1 MQYPFELFS
10 VTAEGKTFN
19 FNGVKVDSSEHLAEI
34 LKQISPSASEFLLK
48 IRTAGEIDIV
58 NVDIDE
64 LAVPKYPFK
73 LHSIA
78 PIIRGEVSER
88 DTIIYPNTLIENE
101 EQLRDRIKD
110 TSSKEF
116 EVAYFDASKQKL
128 VMFRLE
134 NDAPID
140 VSSLPKTSGLY
151 PFRLIA
157 ITPIIDGCTDSSLET
172 PYPHIVIED
181 AKHLSTYIAGSEHD
195 TLEITYCDINGFK
208 KKYHVVNK
216 SDLAVDKKEVDT
228 RSYNVGASDY
238 AKHKIQP
245 WDIWLEYNLGPWD
258 ADIIKRVLRTKNTDG
273 RRLDYEKIIHIC
285 KERIRQIDNE
295 KI

>member
-116 EVAYFDASKQKL
+116 EVAIL
-128 VMFRLE
+128 RCLE
-134 NDAPID
+134 TEACYVQVEDDAP
-140 VSSLPKTSGLY
+140 
-151 PFRLIA
+151 
-157 ITPIIDGCTDSSLET
+157 
-172 PYPHIVIED
+172 
-181 AKHLSTYIAGSEHD
+181 
-195 TLEITYCDINGFK
+195 
-208 KKYHVVNK
+208 
-216 SDLAVDKKEVDT
+216 
-228 RSYNVGASDY
+228 
-238 AKHKIQP
+238 
-245 WDIWLEYNLGPWD
+245 
-258 ADIIKRVLRTKNTDG
+258 
-273 RRLDYEKIIHIC
+273 
-285 KERIRQIDNE
+285 
-295 KI
+295 

>member
-19 FNGVKVDSSEHLAEI
+19 FNGVKVASSEHLAEI

-88 DTIIYPNTLIENE
+88 DTTIYPNPLIENE

-128 VMFRLE
+128 VMFRLK

-140 VSSLPKTSGLY
+140 VSSLPRSSGLY

-157 ITPIIDGCTDSSLET
+157 ITPIIDGCTASNLET
-172 PYPHIVIED
+172 PYPHIVIRD
-181 AKHLSTYIAGSEHD
+181 AKHLSTYIAGSVHD
-195 TLEITYCDINGFK
+195 TLEITYCDVNGFK
-208 KKYHVVNK
+208 KKYHVVSK
-216 SDLAVDKKEVDT
+216 SDLDVDT

-238 AKHKIQP
+238 AEHKIQP
-245 WDIWLEYNLGPWD
+245 WDIWLEYKLNPWD
-258 ADIIKRVLRTKNTDG
+258 ADIIKRVLRTKKTDG

-285 KERIRQIDNE
+285 KERIRQLDNE